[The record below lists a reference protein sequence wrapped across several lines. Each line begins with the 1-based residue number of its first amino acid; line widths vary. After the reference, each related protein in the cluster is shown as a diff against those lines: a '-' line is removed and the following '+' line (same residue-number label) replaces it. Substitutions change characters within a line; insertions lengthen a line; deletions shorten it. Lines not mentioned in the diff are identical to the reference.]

1 VAWLAISAAIVIGS
15 VVTLLS
21 LGLVAVVLGAIAIVL
36 GMPLILM
43 GLIIWFIVRQTRR
56 NEARSAL
63 A

>member
-1 VAWLAISAAIVIGS
+1 
-15 VVTLLS
+15 
-21 LGLVAVVLGAIAIVL
+21 LVAVVLGAIAVVL

-43 GLIIWFIVRQTRR
+43 GLIVWLIVRQTRR